1 MFKKNS
7 KKAATRKNTSGKL
20 VNATKRVGRELAY
33 VGLGVTTGV
42 VTAGATAIAGG
53 MLADAGQSI
62 YDAATG
68 GATATVKERGLFK
81 KTKEVRLDDMKAL
94 KKYKSVQ
101 YHGLHDTDTR
111 NKVAKGMTYAG
122 GGLGL
127 VTGGTVYTTLRGIE
141 SGIKAVNQM
150 NLVYEDIPDEELYSD
165 IPDGEEEA

>member
-1 MFKKNS
+1 MFKKAN
-7 KKAATRKNTSGKL
+7 KKANTRRNHSAKI
-20 VNATKRVGRELAY
+20 VNGAKRVGRELAY

-53 MLADAGQSI
+53 LAADAGQAI
-62 YDAATG
+62 YDKATG
-68 GATATVKERGLFK
+68 GATATVKEKGLFK
-81 KTKEVRLDDMKAL
+81 KSKEVRLNDMKAL
-94 KKYKSVQ
+94 KKYKSIQ
-101 YHGLHDTDTR
+101 YHGLHDDATR

-150 NLVYEDIPDEELYSD
+150 NLVYEDIPDEDLYSD
-165 IPDGEEEA
+165 IPDGEEGA